1 MPPSASAARH
11 NQLLASLKAADLAL
25 LRPALRPVELPLMT
39 VLEEAGEPVKD
50 VYFFQSGFASVVT
63 GDKIPIEIGLIG
75 REGMTGLCIV
85 MHDDRSVNRTFMQAG
100 GTALTLSAD
109 RLRMALLDSP
119 SLRASLLRYTHA
131 FTVQTSQTA
140 LVNGRAKIEAR
151 LARWLLMAHDRFDHA
166 PFPFTHNF
174 IAMMLGVRRPG
185 GHRCA
190 PRPRGPSPHQGAAR
204 ADHGRRSQG
213 PGGAFRPILRRAG
226 SGICASGWSR
236 VAQIGRP
243 AAGGTGRRHETVAA
257 GLKRAGELEPARSSS
272 LRASKVERLG
282 TCFGSVRVR
291 TLMPYNKTRYR
302 LAAPANS
309 AAPFTR
315 RAATIR
321 NAGPRSRPLPIGWAS
336 RRSRKSRD
344 SESPLGPGG
353 GAAIGSSDA

>member
-185 GHRCA
+185 SPMRSTSSRA
-190 PRPRGPSPHQGAAR
+190 ITSSRRGAGRSRSSIAR
-204 ADHGRRSQG
+204 AWRRS
-213 PGGAFRPILRRAG
+213 PTDPTASG

-291 TLMPYNKTRYR
+291 TLMPYNKTRCR